1 MFKDCKTGGYNL
13 EQCQGKDER
22 LLSLILLI
30 AIAYTCA
37 IKIGLVYFAIRALI
51 TFWSQFNKNW
61 LLEYW

>member
-1 MFKDCKTGGYNL
+1 MYPLGQCALVLASRRKTGGYNL

-37 IKIGLVYFAIRALI
+37 VNKGQVIGFKGL
-51 TFWSQFNKNW
+51 T
-61 LLEYW
+61 EYI